1 MIKYLD
7 YKIISTY
14 QDIFV
19 FWTFFF
25 GHFENNFR
33 FCPWD
38 SAGWHDLHPLRSW
51 KILLEVSPV
60 ELRSPSCV
68 EVSSDRGNFTCR
80 AVTPPEKEVVSTPLK
95 NMLVKMGIFPNFR
108 GENKKYLKPP
118 PRRAG
123 TPQEMNSLFISGY
136 AGSGCSDSK
145 RFSSFF
151 GYPFVKFLWNKII
164 YIYTWVRVAR
174 SWSPPPLKGRNSP
187 WLPWTINTV
196 GQQALFL

>member
-1 MIKYLD
+1 MTTNASQVANSPQHGFIYHPSSPTLEVNMKATQTTEDKMIKYLD

-68 EVSSDRGNFTCR
+68 AFHRTVE
-80 AVTPPEKEVVSTPLK
+80 
-95 NMLVKMGIFPNFR
+95 
-108 GENKKYLKPP
+108 
-118 PRRAG
+118 
-123 TPQEMNSLFISGY
+123 ISH
-136 AGSGCSDSK
+136 AQQ
-145 RFSSFF
+145 
-151 GYPFVKFLWNKII
+151 L
-164 YIYTWVRVAR
+164 
-174 SWSPPPLKGRNSP
+174 PPLKRKTSWWFQPIWKICSSKWESSPIFGVKIRNIWNHHP
-187 WLPWTINTV
+187 EELEPPKRWFCC
-196 GQQALFL
+196 LFRDMLVPDVQIQEDSAHFWVSIHQISME